1 MSGVGDVLGREE
13 REGRSGPSNDG
24 HALERLDATIEAA
37 HAGSRSSLGRL
48 LESCR
53 NYLLLVA
60 NRELGPGIHAKIGA
74 SDLVQ
79 ETFLQAQ
86 QIFHRF
92 DGHDQQELL
101 AWLTQILRFKL
112 AQATNRFV
120 GTEMRD
126 VSRELS
132 IEQGLGGA
140 FHPVDFSFQQ
150 TVERYDDL
158 ERLRLALERLPPDYQ
173 TAIEMRSLQQKSF
186 NKLGWALSRSPEA
199 ARQVWRRAVERL
211 EEEMRSFDSTGQGD
225 SGSQGSGEG

>member
-13 REGRSGPSNDG
+13 QEGRSGPSNDG

-37 HAGSRSSLGRL
+37 HAGQDRRWGDCLSRAGITCCSWPTANWAR
-48 LESCR
+48 ESMRRSAPPIWCR
-53 NYLLLVA
+53 
-60 NRELGPGIHAKIGA
+60 
-74 SDLVQ
+74 D
-79 ETFLQAQ
+79 FLQAQ

-186 NKLGWALSRSPEA
+186 NELGWALSRSPEA